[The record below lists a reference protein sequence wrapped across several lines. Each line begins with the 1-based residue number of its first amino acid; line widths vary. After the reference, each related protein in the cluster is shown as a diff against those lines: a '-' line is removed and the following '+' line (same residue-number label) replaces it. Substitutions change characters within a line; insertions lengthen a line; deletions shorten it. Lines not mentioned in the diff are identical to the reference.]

1 MDTAAASAEQEGS
14 DYMIVPSRTQ
24 DKKKNPLD
32 PDTKVS
38 LMNFHQ
44 EVKLESLHVTLILYT
59 PPIFVKNSDRRI
71 PVGSASLQENDT
83 IMEAGGVWV
92 SPKSEE
98 AKNAG
103 ALFDPKVIPT
113 EGSLVPADCIWSV
126 HAYPG
131 PPNVRSQNPKK
142 AMVEM
147 GQLVGRPF
155 DEIVEHVGAPNSRQA
170 GEEGIFACVWMEV
183 GFLSAWTITLVFDSY
198 GVCASVVNESAF

>member
-1 MDTAAASAEQEGS
+1 MEKFCTNCGSGRAGEAKFCGSCGLPFEGS
-14 DYMIVPSRTQ
+14 NATAE
-24 DKKKNPLD
+24 NAG
-32 PDTKVS
+32 KV
-38 LMNFHQ
+38 
-44 EVKLESLHVTLILYT
+44 
-59 PPIFVKNSDRRI
+59 FVKNSDRRI

-83 IMEAGGVWV
+83 IMEVGGVWV
-92 SPKSEE
+92 SPKSDE

-103 ALFDPKVIPT
+103 AVFDPKVIPT

-131 PPNVRSQNPKK
+131 TPNVRSQNPKK